1 MDEHGSS
8 GTGEPFRLLVV
19 PGATPAKWVRVWNDR
34 LADVRL
40 ELVHAEVEDQVRAL
54 HEGRADAALVRLPID
69 REGLSAIPLYTET
82 SVVMVP
88 RDHLLTAAEEV
99 SLADLADETLVVPLD
114 DTLGWTDAPGS
125 RLDVEAPAT
134 TADAVALVA
143 AGVGVLVVPQ
153 SLARLH
159 HRRDV
164 TYRPVPEAPTSA
176 VALAW
181 VEDRTTDLV
190 EELVGIVRG
199 RTANSSRGRGAGV
212 SGVDGPAAGASGGSA
227 PASGSTKGR
236 KAAGGVQGRGSA
248 AGGRAA
254 GSGGGAQRRASGK
267 PTGKP
272 SGKASGKPSGKGGKG
287 GTTQGKGRRGR

>member
-8 GTGEPFRLLVV
+8 ETEGPFRLLVV
-19 PGATPAKWVRVWNDR
+19 PGATPAKWVRVWKER
-34 LADVRL
+34 LPDVRL
-40 ELVHAEVEDQVRAL
+40 ELVHAEVEDQARAL

-69 REGLSAIPLYTET
+69 RAGLSAIPLYTET
-82 SVVMVP
+82 SVVIVP

-99 SLADLADETLVVPLD
+99 TVDDLADELLVVPLD
-114 DTLGWTDAPGS
+114 DTLDWRDAPGT

-143 AGVGVLVVPQ
+143 AGVGVLVAPQ

-164 TYRPVPEAPTSA
+164 TYRPVPEAPTSS

-199 RTANSSRGRGAGV
+199 RTVNSSRGRGAG
-212 SGVDGPAAGASGGSA
+212 AAGAVAATAGGSE
-227 PASGSTKGR
+227 
-236 KAAGGVQGRGSA
+236 
-248 AGGRAA
+248 
-254 GSGGGAQRRASGK
+254 RRATDKRS
-267 PTGKP
+267 T
-272 SGKASGKPSGKGGKG
+272 SGKAAAAGKAATAGKRATPGKG
-287 GTTQGKGRRGR
+287 GTAGKGGGAARGKGRRGR

>member
-8 GTGEPFRLLVV
+8 KTEGPFRLLVV
-19 PGATPAKWVRVWNDR
+19 PGATPAKWVRVWKER
-34 LADVRL
+34 LPDVRL
-40 ELVHAEVEDQVRAL
+40 ELVHTEVEDQARAL

-69 REGLSAIPLYTET
+69 RDGLSAIPLYTET
-82 SVVMVP
+82 SVVIVP

-99 SLADLADETLVVPLD
+99 TLDDLADELLVVPLD
-114 DTLGWTDAPGS
+114 DTLDWRDAPGT

-143 AGVGVLVVPQ
+143 AGVGVLVAPQ

-164 TYRPVPEAPTSA
+164 TYRPVPEAPTSS

-199 RTANSSRGRGAGV
+199 RTVNSSRGRGAGAAA
-212 SGVDGPAAGASGGSA
+212 PAADGGAQRDASGKA
-227 PASGSTKGR
+227 PAP
-236 KAAGGVQGRGSA
+236 GRGSA
-248 AGGRAA
+248 PGR
-254 GSGGGAQRRASGK
+254 GGAPGRSK
-267 PTGKP
+267 T
-272 SGKASGKPSGKGGKG
+272 SGKGGASR
-287 GTTQGKGRRGR
+287 GKGRRGR